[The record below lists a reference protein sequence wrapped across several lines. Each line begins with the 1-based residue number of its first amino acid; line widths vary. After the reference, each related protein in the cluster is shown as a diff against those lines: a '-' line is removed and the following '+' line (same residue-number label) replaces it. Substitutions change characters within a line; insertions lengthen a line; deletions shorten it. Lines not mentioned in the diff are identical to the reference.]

1 MAAPEQPPARV
12 ERILDAAAELL
23 VRWGYQRV
31 TIDEVARHAHI
42 GKGTVYLHFKTKD
55 ALFLT
60 VLLRTHRRVV
70 GNLVDRM
77 ESDPEAVLPSVSS
90 REVYLAVANDPVARP
105 LYLGDPEVLGR
116 LVQEAGGTM
125 TVMVQKRS
133 GALRHAL
140 EVLRAAGL
148 LRADL
153 DVDELLHVFA
163 AVTTGFFVIDGAPAA
178 VDVEKRADLLATT
191 VRAAIE
197 VPGRVPPDVAREVAG
212 IYRSLITHIDDEW
225 KRRVR

>member
-70 GNLVDRM
+70 EGLVDRM
-77 ESDPEAVLPSVSS
+77 LSDPDAVLPSVSS
-90 REVYLAVANDPVARP
+90 REVYLAVAADPVARP

-116 LVQEAGGTM
+116 LVHEAGGTM
-125 TVMVQKRS
+125 TELIQKRS
-133 GALRHAL
+133 GALRQAL
-140 EVLRAAGL
+140 QTMRAAGL
-148 LRADL
+148 LRNDL
-153 DVDELLHVFA
+153 DVDDLLHVFA
-163 AVTTGFFVIDGAPAA
+163 AVTTGFFVIDGTPA
-178 VDVEKRADLLATT
+178 VLELEKRADLLAAT
-191 VRAAIE
+191 VRAAVE
-197 VPGRVPPDVAREVAG
+197 VPGAVPPDVAREVAG
-212 IYRSLITHIDDEW
+212 IYRSLLTHIDDEW